1 MLYVWGHKHSTA
13 RLTKFSYHKLICYE
27 KDIKMVV
34 WTCRYI
40 KKCSRNVM
48 VSEEGKRYNLWPTS
62 WPAEMSGVKEREI
75 INSTY
80 SAFTNVSVCSCANR
94 E

>member
-1 MLYVWGHKHSTA
+1 MCGATNIQLLDLQSFIITSSFVMKNTSIWLYGRATT
-13 RLTKFSYHKLICYE
+13 L
-27 KDIKMVV
+27 
-34 WTCRYI
+34 

-62 WPAEMSGVKEREI
+62 WPAEMSGVREREI